1 MALPEFKFPDPDED
15 VTNKDNNF
23 EVEIEVVDDTPEYD
37 QKRDPMPKDIVEN
50 LEKDELEEYDDEVKE
65 KLKQMK
71 KVWHD
76 ERREKE
82 AANREREEAIAYA
95 RKISEENRKVAE
107 ENKKMRQMISSGEK
121 EYVETIQSSANMS
134 LEMAKKGY
142 KEAYESGDV
151 DLMMEAQQKLQEANL
166 RLLRANSYKP
176 TALQEEKFEVQTQPE
191 QIQSVPKPDERA
203 TDWQKQ
209 NRWFGSNKVM
219 TATALGLHEELK
231 DSGVPIGSDEY
242 YETLN
247 KTMRRRFPEQF
258 EETREE
264 EISKAPAAR
273 SKTRSVVAPA
283 VRTTSPQRVRL
294 TETQVGLS
302 KKLGLTP
309 EQYAI
314 ELRKLGG

>member
-1 MALPEFKFPDPDED
+1 MNQEFKFPDEI
-15 VTNKDNNF
+15 DNSQETENPST
-23 EVEIEVVDDTPEYD
+23 EIEIEIIDDTPEYD
-37 QKRDPMPKDIVEN
+37 QKRDPMPKEIVEK
-50 LEKDELEEYDDEVKE
+50 LDKDELEEYDDNVKE
-65 KLKQMK
+65 KFKQMK

-82 AANREREEAIAYA
+82 AANREREEAVAFA
-95 RKISEENRKVAE
+95 RKIAEENKKVAE

-166 RLLRANSYKP
+166 RLMRANSFKP

-191 QIQSVPKPDERA
+191 QIQSVPRPDRRA
-203 TDWQKQ
+203 EDWQKD

-219 TATALGLHEELK
+219 TAMALGLHDELK
-231 DSGVPIGSDEY
+231 DNGVPIGSDEY

-258 EETREE
+258 EETQEE
-264 EISKAPAAR
+264 EVPKAPAAR
-273 SKTRSVVAPA
+273 PKQRSVVAPA
-283 VRTTSPQRVRL
+283 VRTTSPTKVRL
-294 TETQVGLS
+294 TQTQMNLA
-302 KKLGLTP
+302 KKFNLTP

-314 ELRKLGG
+314 ELKKLGA

>member
-1 MALPEFKFPDPDED
+1 MNQEFKFPD
-15 VTNKDNNF
+15 
-23 EVEIEVVDDTPEYD
+23 EIENTQETEENTPEIEIEIVDDTPEYD
-37 QKRDPMPKDIVEN
+37 QKRDPMPKEIVEK
-50 LEKDELEEYDDEVKE
+50 LDKDELEEYDDTVKE

-82 AANREREEAIAYA
+82 AAHREREEAIAYA
-95 RKISEENRKVAE
+95 KKIAE
-107 ENKKMRQMISSGEK
+107 ENKKMRQMITSGEK

-151 DLMMEAQQKLQEANL
+151 DQMMEAQQKLQEANL

-203 TDWQKQ
+203 ENWQKQ

-219 TATALGLHEELK
+219 TAMALGLHEELK
-231 DSGVPIGSDEY
+231 DTGVPVGSDEY

-258 EETREE
+258 EETQEE
-264 EISKAPAAR
+264 EVPKAPAAR
-273 SKTRSVVAPA
+273 PKQRSVVAPA
-283 VRTTSPQRVRL
+283 MRTTSPTKVRL
-294 TETQVGLS
+294 SQTQVNLA
-302 KKLGLTP
+302 KKFNITP

-314 ELRKLGG
+314 ELKKLGG

>member
-50 LEKDELEEYDDEVKE
+50 LEKDELEEYDDTVKE

-82 AANREREEAIAYA
+82 AAHREREEAISYA
-95 RKISEENRKVAE
+95 RKVAE

-134 LEMAKKGY
+134 LEMAKKAY

-151 DLMMEAQQKLQEANL
+151 DQVMEAQQKLQEANL

-231 DSGVPIGSDEY
+231 DQGVSVGSDEY

-294 TETQVGLS
+294 TETQVNLS
-302 KKLGLTP
+302 KKFGLTP

>member
-1 MALPEFKFPDPDED
+1 MALPEFKFPDEI
-15 VTNKDNNF
+15 DNSQENSTS
-23 EVEIEVVDDTPEYD
+23 EIEIEIIDDTPEYD

-82 AANREREEAIAYA
+82 AANREREEAISYA

-134 LEMAKKGY
+134 LEMAKKAY

-151 DLMMEAQQKLQEANL
+151 DQVMEAQQKLQEANL

-231 DSGVPIGSDEY
+231 DQGVSVGSDEY

-294 TETQVGLS
+294 TETQVNLS
-302 KKLGLTP
+302 KKFGLTP

>member
-1 MALPEFKFPDPDED
+1 MNQEFKFPDEQENIQESED
-15 VTNKDNNF
+15 QTP
-23 EVEIEVVDDTPEYD
+23 EIEIEVIDDTPEYD
-37 QKRDPMPKDIVEN
+37 QKRDPMPKEIVEK
-50 LEKDELEEYDDEVKE
+50 LDKDELEDYDEGVKE

-76 ERREKE
+76 ERRAKE
-82 AANREREEAIAYA
+82 AALREQEEAIAYA
-95 RKISEENRKVAE
+95 KKVAE
-107 ENKKMRQMISSGEK
+107 ENKKMRQMIQSGEK
-121 EYVETIQSSANMS
+121 EYVETIQSSAVMQ

-151 DLMMEAQQKLQEANL
+151 DQMMEAQQKLQEANL
-166 RLLRANSYKP
+166 RLLRANSIKP

-191 QIQSVPKPDERA
+191 QIQSVPKPDRRA
-203 TDWQKQ
+203 EDWQKE

-219 TATALGLHEELK
+219 TAMALGLHEELK

-258 EETREE
+258 EEAQEE
-264 EISKAPAAR
+264 EVPKAQAAR
-273 SKTRSVVAPA
+273 PKQRTVVAPA
-283 VRTTSPQRVRL
+283 VRTSSPQRVKL
-294 TETQVGLS
+294 TQTQMSLS
-302 KKLGLTP
+302 KKFGLTP

-314 ELRKLGG
+314 ELKKLGG

>member
-1 MALPEFKFPDPDED
+1 MNQEFKFPD
-15 VTNKDNNF
+15 
-23 EVEIEVVDDTPEYD
+23 EIENTQEENTPEIEIEIVDDTPEYD
-37 QKRDPMPKDIVEN
+37 QKRDPMPKEIVEK
-50 LEKDELEEYDDEVKE
+50 LDKDELEEYDDTVKE

-82 AANREREEAIAYA
+82 AAHREREEAIAYA
-95 RKISEENRKVAE
+95 KKIAE
-107 ENKKMRQMISSGEK
+107 ENKKMRQMITSGEK

-166 RLLRANSYKP
+166 RLMRANSFKP

-191 QIQSVPKPDERA
+191 QIQSVPRPDERA
-203 TDWQKQ
+203 ENWQKQ

-219 TATALGLHEELK
+219 TAMALGLHEELK
-231 DSGVPIGSDEY
+231 DTGVPVGSDEY

-258 EETREE
+258 EETQEE
-264 EISKAPAAR
+264 EVPKAPTAR
-273 SKTRSVVAPA
+273 PKQRSVVAPA
-283 VRTTSPQRVRL
+283 MRTTSPTKVRL
-294 TETQVGLS
+294 SQTQVNLA
-302 KKLGLTP
+302 KKFNITP

-314 ELRKLGG
+314 ELKKLGG

>member
-1 MALPEFKFPDPDED
+1 MNQEFKFPDEIENTQED
-15 VTNKDNNF
+15 QTP
-23 EVEIEVVDDTPEYD
+23 EIEIEVINDTPEYD
-37 QKRDPMPKDIVEN
+37 QKRDPMPKEIVEK
-50 LEKDELEEYDDEVKE
+50 LDKDELEDYDDGVKE

-95 RKISEENRKVAE
+95 KKIAE
-107 ENKKMRQMISSGEK
+107 ENKKMRQMIQSGEK
-121 EYVETIQSSANMS
+121 EYVETIQSSANMQ

-166 RLLRANSYKP
+166 RLMRANSFKP

-191 QIQSVPKPDERA
+191 QIQSVPRPDERA
-203 TDWQKQ
+203 ENWQKQ

-219 TATALGLHEELK
+219 TAMALGLHEELK
-231 DSGVPIGSDEY
+231 DSGVSVGSDEY

-258 EETREE
+258 EETQEE
-264 EISKAPAAR
+264 EVPKAPAAR
-273 SKTRSVVAPA
+273 PKQRSVVAPA
-283 VRTTSPQRVRL
+283 MRTTSPTKVRL
-294 TETQVGLS
+294 SQTQVNLA
-302 KKLGLTP
+302 KKFNITP

-314 ELRKLGG
+314 ELKKLGG

>member
-50 LEKDELEEYDDEVKE
+50 LEKDELEEYDDTVKE

-95 RKISEENRKVAE
+95 RKIAE

-134 LEMAKKGY
+134 LEMAKKAY

-151 DLMMEAQQKLQEANL
+151 DQMMEAQQKLQEANL
-166 RLLRANSYKP
+166 RLLRANSFKP
-176 TALQEEKFEVQTQPE
+176 TALQEQNFEVQTQPE

-231 DSGVPIGSDEY
+231 DQGVAVGSDEY

>member
-82 AANREREEAIAYA
+82 AANREREEAISYA

-134 LEMAKKGY
+134 LEMAKKAY

-151 DLMMEAQQKLQEANL
+151 DQVMEAQQKLQEANL

-231 DSGVPIGSDEY
+231 DQGVSVGSDEY

>member
-1 MALPEFKFPDPDED
+1 
-15 VTNKDNNF
+15 
-23 EVEIEVVDDTPEYD
+23 
-37 QKRDPMPKDIVEN
+37 
-50 LEKDELEEYDDEVKE
+50 
-65 KLKQMK
+65 MK

-82 AANREREEAIAYA
+82 AAHREREEAISYA
-95 RKISEENRKVAE
+95 RKVAE

-151 DLMMEAQQKLQEANL
+151 DQMMEAQQKLQEANL
-166 RLLRANSYKP
+166 RLMRANSFKP

-231 DSGVPIGSDEY
+231 DGGVPIGSDEY

-258 EETREE
+258 EETQEE
-264 EISKAPAAR
+264 EVPKAPAAR
-273 SKTRSVVAPA
+273 PKQRSVVAPA
-283 VRTTSPQRVRL
+283 VRTTSPTKVRL
-294 TETQVGLS
+294 TQTQMNLA
-302 KKLGLTP
+302 KKFNLTP

-314 ELRKLGG
+314 ELKKLGA

>member
-1 MALPEFKFPDPDED
+1 MNQEFKFPD
-15 VTNKDNNF
+15 
-23 EVEIEVVDDTPEYD
+23 EIENTQETEENTPEIEIEIVDDTPEYD
-37 QKRDPMPKDIVEN
+37 QKRDPMPKEIVEK
-50 LEKDELEEYDDEVKE
+50 LDKDELEEYDDTVKE

-82 AANREREEAIAYA
+82 AAHREREEAIAYA
-95 RKISEENRKVAE
+95 KKIAE
-107 ENKKMRQMISSGEK
+107 ENKKMRQMITSGEK

-166 RLLRANSYKP
+166 RLLRANSFKP

-191 QIQSVPKPDERA
+191 QIQSVPRPDERA
-203 TDWQKQ
+203 ENWQKQ

-219 TATALGLHEELK
+219 TAMALGLHEELK
-231 DSGVPIGSDEY
+231 DTGVPVGSDEY

-258 EETREE
+258 EETQEE
-264 EISKAPAAR
+264 EVPKAPAAR
-273 SKTRSVVAPA
+273 PKQRSVVAPA
-283 VRTTSPQRVRL
+283 MRTTSPTKVRL
-294 TETQVGLS
+294 SQTQVNLA
-302 KKLGLTP
+302 KKFNITP

-314 ELRKLGG
+314 ELKKLGG

>member
-1 MALPEFKFPDPDED
+1 MALPEFKFPDEI
-15 VTNKDNNF
+15 DNSQENSTS
-23 EVEIEVVDDTPEYD
+23 EIEIEIIDDTPEYD

-82 AANREREEAIAYA
+82 AAHREREEAISYA
-95 RKISEENRKVAE
+95 RKVAE

-151 DLMMEAQQKLQEANL
+151 DQMMEAQQKLQEANL

-191 QIQSVPKPDERA
+191 QIQSVPRPDERA
-203 TDWQKQ
+203 ENWQKQ

-219 TATALGLHEELK
+219 TAMALGLHEELK
-231 DSGVPIGSDEY
+231 DTGVPVGSDEY

-258 EETREE
+258 EETQEE
-264 EISKAPAAR
+264 EVPKAPAAR
-273 SKTRSVVAPA
+273 PKQRSVVAPA
-283 VRTTSPQRVRL
+283 MRTTSPTKVRL
-294 TETQVGLS
+294 SQTQVNLA
-302 KKLGLTP
+302 KKFNITP

-314 ELRKLGG
+314 ELKKLGG

>member
-1 MALPEFKFPDPDED
+1 MNQEFKFPD
-15 VTNKDNNF
+15 
-23 EVEIEVVDDTPEYD
+23 EIENTQEENTPEIEIEIVDDTPEYD
-37 QKRDPMPKDIVEN
+37 QKRDPMPKEIVEK
-50 LEKDELEEYDDEVKE
+50 LDKDELEEYDDTVKE

-82 AANREREEAIAYA
+82 AAHREREEAIAYA
-95 RKISEENRKVAE
+95 KKIAE

-134 LEMAKKGY
+134 LEMAKRGY

-151 DLMMEAQQKLQEANL
+151 DQMMEAQQKLQEANL
-166 RLLRANSYKP
+166 RLLRANSFKP

-191 QIQSVPKPDERA
+191 QIQSVPRPDERA
-203 TDWQKQ
+203 ENWQKQ

-219 TATALGLHEELK
+219 TAMALGLHEELK
-231 DSGVPIGSDEY
+231 DTGVPVGSDEY

-258 EETREE
+258 EETQEE
-264 EISKAPAAR
+264 EVPKAPAAR
-273 SKTRSVVAPA
+273 PKQRSVVAPA
-283 VRTTSPQRVRL
+283 MRTTSPTKVRL
-294 TETQVGLS
+294 SQTQVNLA
-302 KKLGLTP
+302 KKFNITP

-314 ELRKLGG
+314 ELKKLGG

>member
-1 MALPEFKFPDPDED
+1 MNQEFKFPD
-15 VTNKDNNF
+15 
-23 EVEIEVVDDTPEYD
+23 EIENTQETEENTPEIEIEIVDDTPEYD
-37 QKRDPMPKDIVEN
+37 QKRDPMPKEIVEK
-50 LEKDELEEYDDEVKE
+50 LDKDELEEYDDTVKE

-82 AANREREEAIAYA
+82 AAHREREEAIAYA
-95 RKISEENRKVAE
+95 KKIAE
-107 ENKKMRQMISSGEK
+107 ENKKMRQMITSGEK

-151 DLMMEAQQKLQEANL
+151 DQMMEAQQKLQEANL
-166 RLLRANSYKP
+166 RLLRANSFKP

-191 QIQSVPKPDERA
+191 QIQSVPRPDERA
-203 TDWQKQ
+203 ENWQKQ
-209 NRWFGSNKVM
+209 NRWFGANKVM
-219 TATALGLHEELK
+219 TAMALGLHEELK
-231 DSGVPIGSDEY
+231 DTGVPVGSDEY

-258 EETREE
+258 EETQEE
-264 EISKAPAAR
+264 EVPKAPAAR
-273 SKTRSVVAPA
+273 PKQRSVVAPA
-283 VRTTSPQRVRL
+283 MRTTSPTKVRL
-294 TETQVGLS
+294 SQTQVNLA
-302 KKLGLTP
+302 KKFNITP

-314 ELRKLGG
+314 ELKKLGG

>member
-15 VTNKDNNF
+15 VTNKDDNF
-23 EVEIEVVDDTPEYD
+23 EVEIEIIDDTPEYD

-50 LEKDELEEYDDEVKE
+50 LEKDELEEYDDTVKE

-82 AANREREEAIAYA
+82 AANREREEAISYA
-95 RKISEENRKVAE
+95 RKVAE

-151 DLMMEAQQKLQEANL
+151 DQMMEAQQKLQEANL

-231 DSGVPIGSDEY
+231 DQGVSVGSDEY

-294 TETQVGLS
+294 TETQVNLS
-302 KKLGLTP
+302 KKFGLTP

>member
-1 MALPEFKFPDPDED
+1 MALPEFKFPDEI
-15 VTNKDNNF
+15 DNSQENSTS
-23 EVEIEVVDDTPEYD
+23 EIEIEIIDDTPEYD

-82 AANREREEAIAYA
+82 AANREREEAISYA

-134 LEMAKKGY
+134 LEMAKKAY

-151 DLMMEAQQKLQEANL
+151 DQVMEAQQKLQEANL

-219 TATALGLHEELK
+219 TATALGLHEELR
-231 DSGVPIGSDEY
+231 DLGVSVGSDEY
-242 YETLN
+242 YDTLN

-294 TETQVGLS
+294 TETQVNLS
-302 KKLGLTP
+302 KKFGLTP

>member
-50 LEKDELEEYDDEVKE
+50 LEKDELEEYNDEVKE

-82 AANREREEAIAYA
+82 AANREREEAISYA

>member
-1 MALPEFKFPDPDED
+1 MNQEFKFPD
-15 VTNKDNNF
+15 
-23 EVEIEVVDDTPEYD
+23 EIENTQETEESTPEIEIEIVDDTPEYD
-37 QKRDPMPKDIVEN
+37 QKRDPMPKEIVEK
-50 LEKDELEEYDDEVKE
+50 LDKDELEEYDDTVKE

-82 AANREREEAIAYA
+82 AAHREREEAIAYA
-95 RKISEENRKVAE
+95 KKIAE
-107 ENKKMRQMISSGEK
+107 ENKKMRQMITSGEK

-166 RLLRANSYKP
+166 RLLRANSFKP

-191 QIQSVPKPDERA
+191 QIQSVPRPDERA
-203 TDWQKQ
+203 ENWQKQ

-219 TATALGLHEELK
+219 TAMALGLHEELK
-231 DSGVPIGSDEY
+231 DTGVPVGSDEY

-258 EETREE
+258 EETQEE
-264 EISKAPAAR
+264 EVPKAPAAR
-273 SKTRSVVAPA
+273 PKQRSVVAPA
-283 VRTTSPQRVRL
+283 MRTTSPTKVRL
-294 TETQVGLS
+294 SQTQVNLA
-302 KKLGLTP
+302 KKFNITP

-314 ELRKLGG
+314 ELKKLGG

>member
-1 MALPEFKFPDPDED
+1 MNQEFKFPD
-15 VTNKDNNF
+15 
-23 EVEIEVVDDTPEYD
+23 EIENTQEENTPEIEIEIVDDTPEYD
-37 QKRDPMPKDIVEN
+37 QKRDPMPKEIVEK
-50 LEKDELEEYDDEVKE
+50 LDKDELEEYDDTVKE

-82 AANREREEAIAYA
+82 AAHREREEAIAYA
-95 RKISEENRKVAE
+95 KKIAE

-134 LEMAKKGY
+134 LEMAKRGY

-151 DLMMEAQQKLQEANL
+151 DQMMEAQQKLQEANL
-166 RLLRANSYKP
+166 RLLRANSFKP

-191 QIQSVPKPDERA
+191 QIQSVPRPDERA
-203 TDWQKQ
+203 ENWQKQ

-219 TATALGLHEELK
+219 TAMALGLHEELK
-231 DSGVPIGSDEY
+231 DTGVPVGSDEY

-258 EETREE
+258 EETQEE
-264 EISKAPAAR
+264 EVPKAPTAR
-273 SKTRSVVAPA
+273 PKQRSVVAPA
-283 VRTTSPQRVRL
+283 MRTTSPTKVRL
-294 TETQVGLS
+294 SQTQVNLA
-302 KKLGLTP
+302 KKFNITP

-314 ELRKLGG
+314 ELKKLGG

>member
-1 MALPEFKFPDPDED
+1 MNQEFKFPD
-15 VTNKDNNF
+15 
-23 EVEIEVVDDTPEYD
+23 EIENTQETEENTPEIEIEIVDDTPEYD
-37 QKRDPMPKDIVEN
+37 QKRDPMPKEIVEK
-50 LEKDELEEYDDEVKE
+50 LDKDELEDYDDTVKE

-82 AANREREEAIAYA
+82 AAHREREEAIAYA
-95 RKISEENRKVAE
+95 KKIAE
-107 ENKKMRQMISSGEK
+107 ENKKMRQMITSGEK

-142 KEAYESGDV
+142 REAYESGDV
-151 DLMMEAQQKLQEANL
+151 DQMMEAQQKLQEANL

-191 QIQSVPKPDERA
+191 QIQSVPRPDERA
-203 TDWQKQ
+203 ENWQKQ
-209 NRWFGSNKVM
+209 NRWFGANKVM
-219 TATALGLHEELK
+219 TAMALGLHEELK
-231 DSGVPIGSDEY
+231 DGGVPVGSDEY

-258 EETREE
+258 EETQEE
-264 EISKAPAAR
+264 EVPKAPAAR
-273 SKTRSVVAPA
+273 PKQRSVVAPA
-283 VRTTSPQRVRL
+283 MRTTSPTKVRL
-294 TETQVGLS
+294 SQTQVNLA
-302 KKLGLTP
+302 KKFNITP

-314 ELRKLGG
+314 ELKKLGG

>member
-37 QKRDPMPKDIVEN
+37 QNRNPMPKEIVEN
-50 LEKDELEEYDDEVKE
+50 LDKDELEEYDDEVKE

-82 AANREREEAIAYA
+82 SANREREEAISYA
-95 RKISEENRKVAE
+95 RKVAE

-294 TETQVGLS
+294 TETQVNLS
-302 KKLGLTP
+302 KKFGLTP

>member
-50 LEKDELEEYDDEVKE
+50 LEKDELEEYDDTVKE

-82 AANREREEAIAYA
+82 AANREREEAISYA
-95 RKISEENRKVAE
+95 RKVAE

-121 EYVETIQSSANMS
+121 EYVETIQSSANMR
-134 LEMAKKGY
+134 LEMAKKAY

-151 DLMMEAQQKLQEANL
+151 DQVMEAQQKLQEANL

-231 DSGVPIGSDEY
+231 DQGVSVGSDEY

-294 TETQVGLS
+294 TETQVNLS
-302 KKLGLTP
+302 KKFGLTP

>member
-1 MALPEFKFPDPDED
+1 MALPEFKFPDEI
-15 VTNKDNNF
+15 DNSQENSTS
-23 EVEIEVVDDTPEYD
+23 EIEIEIIDDTPEYD

-50 LEKDELEEYDDEVKE
+50 LEKDELEEYDDTVKE

-82 AANREREEAIAYA
+82 AAHREREEAISYA
-95 RKISEENRKVAE
+95 RKVAE

-151 DLMMEAQQKLQEANL
+151 DQMMEAQQKLQEANL

-191 QIQSVPKPDERA
+191 QIQSVPRPDERA
-203 TDWQKQ
+203 ENWQKQ

-219 TATALGLHEELK
+219 TAMALGLHEELK
-231 DSGVPIGSDEY
+231 DGGVPIGSDEY

-258 EETREE
+258 EETQEE
-264 EISKAPAAR
+264 EVPKAPAAR
-273 SKTRSVVAPA
+273 PKQRSVVAPA
-283 VRTTSPQRVRL
+283 VRTTSPTKVRL
-294 TETQVGLS
+294 TQTQMNLA
-302 KKLGLTP
+302 KKFNLTP

-314 ELRKLGG
+314 ELKKLGA

>member
-1 MALPEFKFPDPDED
+1 MALPEFKFPDEI
-15 VTNKDNNF
+15 DNSQENSTS
-23 EVEIEVVDDTPEYD
+23 EIEIEIIDDTPEYD

-50 LEKDELEEYDDEVKE
+50 LEKDELEEYDDTVKE

-82 AANREREEAIAYA
+82 AAHREREEAISYA
-95 RKISEENRKVAE
+95 RKVAE

-151 DLMMEAQQKLQEANL
+151 DQMMEAQQKLQEANL

-203 TDWQKQ
+203 ENWQKQ

-219 TATALGLHEELK
+219 TAMALGLHEELK
-231 DSGVPIGSDEY
+231 DQGVSVGSDEY

-294 TETQVGLS
+294 TETQVNLS
-302 KKLGLTP
+302 KKFGLTP

>member
-1 MALPEFKFPDPDED
+1 MNQEFKFPDEIENSQENLTPEI
-15 VTNKDNNF
+15 
-23 EVEIEVVDDTPEYD
+23 EIEVIDDTPEYD
-37 QKRDPMPKDIVEN
+37 QKRDPMPKEIVEN
-50 LEKDELEEYDDEVKE
+50 LEKDELEDYDDSVKE

-95 RKISEENRKVAE
+95 RKIAE

-134 LEMAKKGY
+134 LEMAKRGY

-166 RLLRANSYKP
+166 RLMRANSFKP

-191 QIQSVPKPDERA
+191 QIQSVPRPDKRA
-203 TDWQKQ
+203 EDWQKD

-219 TATALGLHEELK
+219 TAMALGLHEELK
-231 DSGVPIGSDEY
+231 DGGVPIGSDEY

-258 EETREE
+258 EETQEE
-264 EISKAPAAR
+264 EVPKAPAAR
-273 SKTRSVVAPA
+273 PKQRSVVAPA
-283 VRTTSPQRVRL
+283 VRTTSPTKVRL
-294 TETQVGLS
+294 TQTQMNLA
-302 KKLGLTP
+302 KKFNLTP

-314 ELRKLGG
+314 ELKKLGA

>member
-1 MALPEFKFPDPDED
+1 MNQEFKFPD
-15 VTNKDNNF
+15 
-23 EVEIEVVDDTPEYD
+23 EIENTQAEDNTPEIEIEIVDDTPEYD
-37 QKRDPMPKDIVEN
+37 QKRDPMPKEIVEK
-50 LEKDELEEYDDEVKE
+50 LDKDELEDYDDTVKE

-82 AANREREEAIAYA
+82 AAHREREEAIAYA
-95 RKISEENRKVAE
+95 KKIAE
-107 ENKKMRQMISSGEK
+107 ENKKMRQMITSGEK

-142 KEAYESGDV
+142 REAYESGDV
-151 DLMMEAQQKLQEANL
+151 DQMMEAQQKLQEANL

-191 QIQSVPKPDERA
+191 QIQSVPRPDERA
-203 TDWQKQ
+203 ENWQKQ
-209 NRWFGSNKVM
+209 NRWFGANKVM
-219 TATALGLHEELK
+219 TAMALGLHEELK
-231 DSGVPIGSDEY
+231 DGGVPVGSDEY

-258 EETREE
+258 EETQEE
-264 EISKAPAAR
+264 EVPKAPAAR
-273 SKTRSVVAPA
+273 PKQRSVVAPA
-283 VRTTSPQRVRL
+283 MRTTSPTKVRL
-294 TETQVGLS
+294 SQTQVNLA
-302 KKLGLTP
+302 KKFNITP

-314 ELRKLGG
+314 ELKKLGG

>member
-50 LEKDELEEYDDEVKE
+50 LEKDELEEYDDTVKE

-219 TATALGLHEELK
+219 TAMALGLHEELK
-231 DSGVPIGSDEY
+231 DSGVSVGSDEY

-264 EISKAPAAR
+264 EISKAPTAR

>member
-82 AANREREEAIAYA
+82 AANREREEAISYA

-231 DSGVPIGSDEY
+231 DQGVSVGSDEY

-294 TETQVGLS
+294 TETQVNLS
-302 KKLGLTP
+302 KKFGLTP

>member
-1 MALPEFKFPDPDED
+1 MALPNYELPDPD
-15 VTNKDNNF
+15 KDIATEEEKF
-23 EVEIEVVDDTPEYD
+23 DVEIEVVDDTPEYD
-37 QKRDPMPKDIVEN
+37 QKRDPMPKEIVEK
-50 LEKDELEEYDDEVKE
+50 LDKDELEDYDDTVKE

-76 ERREKE
+76 ERRAKE
-82 AANREREEAIAYA
+82 AVLREQEETIAYA
-95 RKISEENRKVAE
+95 KRIAE

-121 EYVETIQSSANMS
+121 EYVETIQSSAAMQ

-151 DLMMEAQQKLQEANL
+151 DQMMEAQQKLQEANL
-166 RLLRANSYKP
+166 RLMRANSFKP

-191 QIQSVPKPDERA
+191 QVQSVPKPDERA

-219 TATALGLHEELK
+219 TAMALGLHEELK
-231 DSGVPIGSDEY
+231 DSGVSIGSDEY

-258 EETREE
+258 EETQEE
-264 EISKAPAAR
+264 EVSKAPPAR
-273 SKTRSVVAPA
+273 SKPRSMVAPA
-283 VRTTSPQRVRL
+283 VRTSSPQRVRL
-294 TETQVGLS
+294 TQTQMGLS
-302 KKLGLTP
+302 RKLGLTP

-314 ELRKLGG
+314 ELKKLGG

>member
-1 MALPEFKFPDPDED
+1 MNQEFKFPD
-15 VTNKDNNF
+15 
-23 EVEIEVVDDTPEYD
+23 EIENTQEENTPEIEIEIVDDTPEYD
-37 QKRDPMPKDIVEN
+37 QKRDPMPKEIVEK
-50 LEKDELEEYDDEVKE
+50 LDKDELEDYDDTVKE

-82 AANREREEAIAYA
+82 AAHREREEAIAYA
-95 RKISEENRKVAE
+95 KKIAE
-107 ENKKMRQMISSGEK
+107 ENKKMRQMITSGEK

-166 RLLRANSYKP
+166 RLMRANSFKP

-191 QIQSVPKPDERA
+191 QIQSVPRPDERA
-203 TDWQKQ
+203 ENWQKQ

-219 TATALGLHEELK
+219 TAMALGLHEELK
-231 DSGVPIGSDEY
+231 DTGVPVGSDEY

-258 EETREE
+258 EETQEE
-264 EISKAPAAR
+264 EVPKAPAAR
-273 SKTRSVVAPA
+273 PKQRSVVAPA
-283 VRTTSPQRVRL
+283 MRTTSPTKVRL
-294 TETQVGLS
+294 SQTQVNLA
-302 KKLGLTP
+302 KKFNITP

-314 ELRKLGG
+314 ELKKLGG

>member
-1 MALPEFKFPDPDED
+1 MNQEFKFPD
-15 VTNKDNNF
+15 
-23 EVEIEVVDDTPEYD
+23 EIENTQETEENTPEIEIEIVDDTPEYD
-37 QKRDPMPKDIVEN
+37 QKRDPMPKEIVEK
-50 LEKDELEEYDDEVKE
+50 LYKDELEEYDDTVKE

-82 AANREREEAIAYA
+82 AAHREREEAIAYA
-95 RKISEENRKVAE
+95 KKIAE
-107 ENKKMRQMISSGEK
+107 ENKKMRQMIQSGEK

-176 TALQEEKFEVQTQPE
+176 TALQEEQFEVQTQPE

-264 EISKAPAAR
+264 EISKASAAR
-273 SKTRSVVAPA
+273 PKQRSVVAPA
-283 VRTTSPQRVRL
+283 MRTTSPTKVRL
-294 TETQVGLS
+294 SQTQVNLA
-302 KKLGLTP
+302 KKFNITP

-314 ELRKLGG
+314 ELKKLGG

>member
-1 MALPEFKFPDPDED
+1 MNQEFKFPD
-15 VTNKDNNF
+15 
-23 EVEIEVVDDTPEYD
+23 EIENTQAEDNTPEIEIEIVDDTPEYD
-37 QKRDPMPKDIVEN
+37 QKRDPMPKEIVEK
-50 LEKDELEEYDDEVKE
+50 LDKDELEDYDDTVKE

-82 AANREREEAIAYA
+82 AAHREREEAIAYA
-95 RKISEENRKVAE
+95 KKIAE
-107 ENKKMRQMISSGEK
+107 ENKKMRQMITSGEK

-142 KEAYESGDV
+142 REAYESGDV
-151 DLMMEAQQKLQEANL
+151 DQMMEAQQKLQEANL

-191 QIQSVPKPDERA
+191 QIQSVPRPDERA
-203 TDWQKQ
+203 ENWQKQ

-219 TATALGLHEELK
+219 TAMALGLHEELK
-231 DSGVPIGSDEY
+231 DGGVPVGSDEY

-258 EETREE
+258 EETQEE
-264 EISKAPAAR
+264 EVPKAPAAR
-273 SKTRSVVAPA
+273 PKQRSVVAPA
-283 VRTTSPQRVRL
+283 MRTTSPTKVRL
-294 TETQVGLS
+294 SQTQVNLA
-302 KKLGLTP
+302 KKFNITP

-314 ELRKLGG
+314 ELKKLGG

>member
-1 MALPEFKFPDPDED
+1 MNQEFKFPD
-15 VTNKDNNF
+15 
-23 EVEIEVVDDTPEYD
+23 EIENTQETEENTPEIEIEIVDDTPEYD
-37 QKRDPMPKDIVEN
+37 QKRDPMPKEIVEK
-50 LEKDELEEYDDEVKE
+50 LDKDELEEYDDTVKE

-82 AANREREEAIAYA
+82 AAHREREEAIAYA
-95 RKISEENRKVAE
+95 KKIAE
-107 ENKKMRQMISSGEK
+107 ENKKMRQMIQSGEK

-166 RLLRANSYKP
+166 RLMRANSFKP

-191 QIQSVPKPDERA
+191 QIQSVPKPDDRA
-203 TDWQKQ
+203 VDWQKQ
-209 NRWFGSNKVM
+209 NRWFGQNKVM
-219 TATALGLHEELK
+219 TAMALGLHEELK
-231 DSGVPIGSDEY
+231 DSGVSVGSDEY

-258 EETREE
+258 EETQEE
-264 EISKAPAAR
+264 EVPKAPAAR
-273 SKTRSVVAPA
+273 PKQRSVVAPA
-283 VRTTSPQRVRL
+283 MRTTSPTKVRL
-294 TETQVGLS
+294 SQTQVNLA
-302 KKLGLTP
+302 KKFNITP

-314 ELRKLGG
+314 ELKKLGG